1 MHQAMRFV
9 RGPFPPTADLGA
21 ARRTLLAYEPP
32 DAAQQAIRDRMLAFI
47 DAHPEDA
54 HLRTCLPGHFT
65 GSALVLD
72 SEEQRVLLTYHRK
85 LECWLQLGGHAD
97 GDANL
102 AGVAFREAV
111 EESGITDLAIDP
123 APVDLDIHVIAARRG
138 EPEHL
143 HLDAR
148 FLLRAGPGAVPSMS
162 SESLDL
168 RWFTPRDLASIDVDD
183 SLGRLFRIAFG

>member
-1 MHQAMRFV
+1 MRFV